1 MEYTKTRR
9 VQKFGRSTLMVSL
22 PAEWV
27 KKVGL
32 RPGDNVTIE
41 VLDDG
46 SIKVK
51 PLTYE
56 TKKLGK
62 VIHIKISKLTSEEL
76 VSRMLYAAYVIGF
89 DTITIKV
96 TDGYLT
102 EPQLK
107 ILRRMARSLIGAEIV
122 EQSPNKLTLQFF
134 VDPAKCSLP
143 GLIGRMCNLI
153 KSMLQHLVLG
163 IAEKQH
169 HFFSEVLEL
178 ETELD
183 RVYTLSVRQLV
194 LASQDTSLAK
204 AIGISTSLVTA
215 YRAIAKSLEDAGDA
229 LSAAAFELNNLDN
242 EQLTK
247 LNQVIDYLKE
257 SSEMLITI
265 TDRLMKALIEKD
277 LILANKILNALCEFE
292 SYIKRYHLL
301 MFKNYGLDETYLV
314 MRSILEKMSWAAT
327 SIESAA
333 EISFDISFAFR
344 SPEIDL
350 GKLGAETIV

>member
-1 MEYTKTRR
+1 MEYTGTRR

-22 PAEWV
+22 PADWV

-32 RPGDNVTIE
+32 KPGDNVAIE

-56 TKKLGK
+56 TKKLRK
-62 VIHIKISKLTSEEL
+62 TIYIRISKLTSEEL

-89 DTITIKV
+89 DTVTIEV
-96 TDGYLT
+96 IDGYLT

-107 ILRRMARSLIGAEIV
+107 TLRRMARSLIGVEIV
-122 EQSPNKLTLQFF
+122 GQSPNKLTLQFF
-134 VDPAKCSLP
+134 VDPTKYSLP

-153 KSMLQHLVLG
+153 KSMLQHLILG
-163 IAEKQH
+163 IVEKQ

-204 AIGISTSLVTA
+204 AIGIATPLVTA

-229 LSAAAFELNNLDN
+229 LSAAAFELNNLSE

-247 LNQVIDYLKE
+247 LDQAIDYLKE

-265 TDRLMKALIEKD
+265 TDRLMRALIERD
-277 LILANKILNALCEFE
+277 LILANKILNALREFDN
-292 SYIKRYHLL
+292 YIRRYHLL
-301 MFKNYGLDETYLV
+301 LFKSYGLDETYLII
-314 MRSILEKMSWAAT
+314 RSILEKMSWAAT

-333 EISFDISFAFR
+333 EVLFDISFAFR

-350 GKLGAETIV
+350 EKLGAETII

>member
-1 MEYTKTRR
+1 
-9 VQKFGRSTLMVSL
+9 MVSL

-32 RPGDNVTIE
+32 RPGDNVAIE

-56 TKKLGK
+56 TKKVGK

-89 DTITIKV
+89 DTISIKV

-107 ILRRMARSLIGAEIV
+107 TLRRMARSLIGAEIV
-122 EQSPNKLTLQFF
+122 EQSPDKLTLQFF
-134 VDPAKCSLP
+134 VDPAKYSLP

-163 IAEKQH
+163 IAEKQQ

-204 AIGISTSLVTA
+204 AIGITTSLVTA

-229 LSAAAFELNNLDN
+229 LSTAAFELNSLDK

-265 TDRLMKALIEKD
+265 TDRLMKALIERD
-277 LILANKILNALCEFE
+277 LILANKILNAICEFE

-301 MFKNYGLDETYLV
+301 IFKNYGLDETYLV

-344 SPEIDL
+344 SPEVNL
-350 GKLGAETIV
+350 EKLGTETIV